1 MTGATLRLTNTY
13 ARVLFD
19 LAVEEDRI
27 DAVRDDL
34 LLLAILVERD
44 PEFMR
49 VLVSPYFSPDYKR
62 TLLLR
67 VFSERVTPL
76 TLEFLATLVRHRRTA
91 ILRPVADLY
100 GHLWDLHNGL
110 TNVAVTL
117 AKPPDE
123 EEIRRFTRDIE
134 SALNRLIRLKVTL
147 DPRILGGIVIR
158 YDDCVID
165 NSLRGRLDRAVRQ
178 VLQRVK
184 SRAYEV

>member
-1 MTGATLRLTNTY
+1 MTGASLRLTDTY
-13 ARVLFD
+13 TRVLFG
-19 LAVEEDRI
+19 LASQEDCI

-34 LLLAILVERD
+34 ILILILLERD
-44 PEFMR
+44 PEFHP
-49 VLVSPYFSPDYKR
+49 VLVSPYFSLAYKR
-62 TLLLR
+62 QLLYR

-91 ILRPVADLY
+91 LLQPIMDLY
-100 GHLWDLHNGL
+100 GRLWDRHNDL
-110 TNVAVTL
+110 TDVTVTL
-117 AKPPDE
+117 ARPPDE
-123 EEIRRFTRDIE
+123 EEIRRVTRDIE
-134 SALNRLIRLKVTL
+134 SALDRLIRLKVRL

-158 YDDCVID
+158 YDDRVMD